1 MTFPTA
7 KLDFIPNP
15 VNFTQDWLLPAVR
28 LAARALA
35 VREGT
40 EQPSLCAE
48 LTGAPSPRYRAAFPH
63 KILHWDFLE
72 LPLASTEHKYPPAWG
87 ERVSHGSCTGTPET
101 ALEAFISVFWQL

>member
-63 KILHWDFLE
+63 KILHRDFLE
-72 LPLASTEHKYPPAWG
+72 LPLASTEH
-87 ERVSHGSCTGTPET
+87 
-101 ALEAFISVFWQL
+101 